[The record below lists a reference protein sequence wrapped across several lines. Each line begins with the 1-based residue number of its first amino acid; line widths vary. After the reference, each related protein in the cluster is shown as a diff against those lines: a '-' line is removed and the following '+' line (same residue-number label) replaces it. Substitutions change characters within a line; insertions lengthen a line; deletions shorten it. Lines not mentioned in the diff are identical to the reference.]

1 MICNV
6 LKNILVRKYNSDNN
20 DDDDKDCGT
29 GLCSE
34 FVIFIWFYEIQY
46 SLFMVINTNQ
56 VISLYMSQVIPRR

>member
-1 MICNV
+1 MMMHD
-6 LKNILVRKYNSDNN
+6 DN
-20 DDDDKDCGT
+20 DYGT

-56 VISLYMSQVIPRR
+56 VIYLYMSQVIPRWYRSHRFSSCLC

>member
-6 LKNILVRKYNSDNN
+6 LRTFQCENKSENN
-20 DDDDKDCGT
+20 DDDDNDCGT

-34 FVIFIWFYEIQY
+34 FVIVIWFYKIQC

>member
-1 MICNV
+1 MKI
-6 LKNILVRKYNSDNN
+6 SDNN
-20 DDDDKDCGT
+20 GDDDNDCGT

-56 VISLYMSQVIPRR
+56 VISLYIYVSSDTSQITNS

>member
-1 MICNV
+1 MYRRNN
-6 LKNILVRKYNSDNN
+6 LPTILEIIVTNNSD
-20 DDDDKDCGT
+20 DDNDCGT
-29 GLCSE
+29 GLGSE